1 MNIGQM
7 RIHQSLRVSGVL
19 LILGL
24 AVDLSTL
31 LWETPMAFL
40 LFAFV
45 GGALLVGGVAL
56 YLYSLISPSQ

>member
-1 MNIGQM
+1 MNIAHMPMQT
-7 RIHQSLRVSGVL
+7 SLRLAGVL

-24 AVDLSTL
+24 AVDLGTL

-40 LFAFV
+40 LFASV
-45 GGALLVGGVAL
+45 GGVLLVGGVAV